1 MFEDLL
7 ILLLIVWLALPL
19 GLIPAVI
26 ILGVKNSKLKKHIES
41 SRIIEDIVD
50 IPKKERRP
58 LSFSIILIVGVIF
71 VIMAGVVFATSGW
84 RYMDG
89 IAKTV
94 MLMSMSAVFFTACAI
109 SEKKLKLEKT
119 GFAFFMLGGIF
130 LPVSILGIAFFKLLG
145 PGFSFDE
152 NARYRVF
159 LVMIAV
165 TLAIMY
171 FAGRRY
177 RNSILVRYIF
187 ATITAAEYI
196 ALTFSVTALIYG
208 ERGDNFL
215 LAVIMLTCGYLVFTI
230 LPSFRT
236 VPAQIG
242 FIVTIAAISFDNP
255 TGALAAAAC
264 ALFCTVVSIV
274 INRKIYSGTAIVLFP
289 FAVGNLVRLLTD
301 GIVDEHG
308 YHILTAEAGITMAVL
323 AAVSFIVT
331 IPALKRDLPESENG
345 ETMLSRLD
353 LVKFKWIERVTLPYI
368 FLVFMNVFID
378 NVGSYEEEK
387 AGAFLAG
394 AGAVV
399 FFVLKAY
406 QFHVNGREAERSFA
420 LTIGCI
426 TTAFA
431 LALAEPPELIES
443 LYYCALAELAV
454 LPIVFIWKKHKAAA
468 GTIVFIQ
475 TILVLAAYMLCT
487 LDMNRED
494 AVINAVILIGTC
506 TLMAVMSFIFRS
518 RKWFILSAAAS
529 LVTVAFLTEKIWR
542 FSLWWIFL
550 LAVGLIFI
558 VYAGVNEYCRQKGQ
572 ENPLKS
578 GIKAINDKV
587 WK

>member
-1 MFEDLL
+1 MFDDLL
-7 ILLLIVWLALPL
+7 IILIIVWAALPL
-19 GLIPAVI
+19 VLIPAVI
-26 ILGVKNSKLKKHIES
+26 ILATKNSKLKKMLEGSGIS
-41 SRIIEDIVD
+41 PDTGNV
-50 IPKKERRP
+50 PKKERKP
-58 LSFSIILIVGVIF
+58 LSFSIILNVGVIF
-71 VIMAGVVFATSGW
+71 VIVAGVVFATSGW
-84 RYMDG
+84 RYMSG

-94 MLMSMSAVFFTACAI
+94 MLMSMSAVFFTACAV

-119 GFAFFMLGGIF
+119 GFAFFLLGGIF

-145 PGFSFDE
+145 NGFSFDE
-152 NARYRVF
+152 NACYRVF

-165 TLAIMY
+165 TLVIMA

-177 RNSILVRYIF
+177 KDSVLVRYIF

-196 ALTFSVTALIYG
+196 ALTFSITALIYG
-208 ERGDNFL
+208 ERCDNFL

-236 VPAQIG
+236 LPAQMG
-242 FIVTIAAISFDNP
+242 FIVTMGMISFDASE
-255 TGALAAAAC
+255 GALAAAGC
-264 ALFCTVVSIV
+264 ALFCTVLSIV
-274 INRKIYSGTAIVLFP
+274 INRKLYSGTAIFLFP
-289 FAVGNLVRLLTD
+289 FATGNFVRVLTD

-308 YHILTAEAGITMAVL
+308 YHIYIAEAAITMALL

-331 IPALKRDLPESENG
+331 IPALKKSLPDSDNR

-353 LVKFKWIERVTLPYI
+353 LVKFKWIERVISPYI
-368 FLVFMNVFID
+368 CLVFLNVFVD
-378 NVGSYEEEK
+378 NVDSYEK
-387 AGAFLAG
+387 TGAFLAG

-399 FFVLKAY
+399 FLVLKAY
-406 QFHVNGREAERSFA
+406 QFHVNGREADRSFV
-420 LTIGCI
+420 LTLGCV

-454 LPIVFIWKKHKAAA
+454 LPIIFIWKKHKSAA
-468 GTIVFIQ
+468 GVIAYIQ
-475 TILVLAAYMLCT
+475 TILVLAAYMFCT

-506 TLMAVMSFIFRS
+506 TLMAIMSFIFRS
-518 RKWFILSAAAS
+518 KRWFILSVIAS
-529 LVTVAFLTEKIWR
+529 LVTVAFLTEKIWK
-542 FSLWWIFL
+542 FSSWWIFL

-578 GIKAINDKV
+578 GFKAINDKV

>member
-1 MFEDLL
+1 M
-7 ILLLIVWLALPL
+7 
-19 GLIPAVI
+19 
-26 ILGVKNSKLKKHIES
+26 S
-41 SRIIEDIVD
+41 
-50 IPKKERRP
+50 
-58 LSFSIILIVGVIF
+58 
-71 VIMAGVVFATSGW
+71 
-84 RYMDG
+84 G

-94 MLMSMSAVFFTACAI
+94 MLMSMSAVFFAACAV

-119 GFAFFMLGGIF
+119 GFAFFLLGGIF

-152 NARYRVF
+152 NACYRVF

-165 TLAIMY
+165 TLVIMA

-177 RNSILVRYIF
+177 KDSVLVRYIF

-196 ALTFSVTALIYG
+196 ALTFSITALIYG
-208 ERGDNFL
+208 ERCDNFL

-236 VPAQIG
+236 LPAQMG
-242 FIVTIAAISFDNP
+242 FIVTMGMISFDASE
-255 TGALAAAAC
+255 GALAAAGC
-264 ALFCTVVSIV
+264 ALF
-274 INRKIYSGTAIVLFP
+274 
-289 FAVGNLVRLLTD
+289 
-301 GIVDEHG
+301 G
-308 YHILTAEAGITMAVL
+308 YHIYIAEAAITMALL

-331 IPALKRDLPESENG
+331 IPALKKSLPDSDNR

-353 LVKFKWIERVTLPYI
+353 LVKFKWIERVISPYI
-368 FLVFMNVFID
+368 CLVFLNVFVD
-378 NVGSYEEEK
+378 NVDSYEK
-387 AGAFLAG
+387 TGAFLAG

-399 FFVLKAY
+399 FLVLKAY
-406 QFHVNGREAERSFA
+406 QFHVNGREADRSFV
-420 LTIGCI
+420 LTLGCV

-454 LPIVFIWKKHKAAA
+454 LPIIFIWKKHKSAA
-468 GTIVFIQ
+468 GVIAYIQ
-475 TILVLAAYMLCT
+475 TILVLAAYMFCT

-506 TLMAVMSFIFRS
+506 TLMAIMSFIFRS
-518 RKWFILSAAAS
+518 KRWFILSVIAS
-529 LVTVAFLTEKIWR
+529 LVTVAFLTEKIWK
-542 FSLWWIFL
+542 FSSWWIFL

-578 GIKAINDKV
+578 GFKAINDKV

>member
-1 MFEDLL
+1 MFDELL
-7 ILLLIVWLALPL
+7 IILIIIWAALPL
-19 GLIPAVI
+19 VLIPAVI
-26 ILGVKNSKLKKHIES
+26 ILATKNSKLKKLLEGS
-41 SRIIEDIVD
+41 GVSADTGNL
-50 IPKKERRP
+50 PKKERKP

-71 VIMAGVVFATSGW
+71 VIVAGIVFATSGW
-84 RYMDG
+84 RYMNG

-94 MLMSMSAVFFTACAI
+94 MLMSMSAVFFAACAV
-109 SEKKLKLEKT
+109 SEKKLNLEKT
-119 GFAFFMLGGIF
+119 GFAFFLLGGIF
-130 LPVSILGIAFFKLLG
+130 LPVSILGIAYFKLLG
-145 PGFSFDE
+145 KGFSFDE
-152 NARYRVF
+152 NVCYRVF

-165 TLAIMY
+165 TLVIMA

-177 RNSILVRYIF
+177 KDSVLVRYIF

-196 ALTFSVTALIYG
+196 ALTFSVTAMIYG
-208 ERGDNFL
+208 ERTDNFL

-236 VPAQIG
+236 LPAQMG
-242 FIVTIAAISFDNP
+242 FIVTMGMISFDASE
-255 TGALAAAAC
+255 GALAAAGC
-264 ALFCTVVSIV
+264 ALFCTVLSIV
-274 INRKIYSGTAIVLFP
+274 INRKLYSGTAIILFP
-289 FAVGNLVRLLTD
+289 FATGNFIHVLTK

-308 YHILTAEAGITMAVL
+308 YHIYIAEAAITMALL

-331 IPALKRDLPESENG
+331 IPALKKDLPDSDNR

-353 LVKFKWIERVTLPYI
+353 LVKCKWIERVISPYI
-368 FLVFMNVFID
+368 SLVFLNVFVD
-378 NVGSYEEEK
+378 NVDSYEK
-387 AGAFLAG
+387 TGAFLAG

-399 FFVLKAY
+399 FLVLKAY
-406 QFHVNGREAERSFA
+406 QFHVNGREADRSFV
-420 LTIGCI
+420 LTLGCV
-426 TTAFA
+426 TTALA

-454 LPIVFIWKKHKAAA
+454 LPIIFIWKKHKSAA
-468 GTIVFIQ
+468 GVIAYIQ
-475 TILVLAAYMLCT
+475 TILVLAAYMFCT

-506 TLMAVMSFIFRS
+506 TIMAIMSFIFRS
-518 RKWFILSAAAS
+518 KRWFILSVIAS

-542 FSLWWIFL
+542 FSSWWIFL

-558 VYAGVNEYCRQKGQ
+558 IYAGVNEYCRQKGQ

-578 GIKAINDKV
+578 GFKAINDKV